1 MLGLIFNGFLLTVN
15 FLLRGGSNV
24 WIPSN
29 VRSLGCYSPF
39 NLQSVIA
46 ANSDGTEVGLSACF
60 MCYTNFT
67 LLRGVQCLCLED
79 RGIAKL
85 IRVNDSYCDIRC
97 DDNSQ
102 PSNVNSSFM
111 CGGNL
116 GANLYCNKQAGN
128 ICHANPNQPAVEIYR
143 EFDKNQGN
151 GFELMV
157 PCLEYGC
164 GQPGFND
171 KYHLEYV
178 EYFPNLNPE
187 DCVIYCT
194 YMKTSYA
201 HVGWNPAGN
210 SKWFTLLQ

>member
-15 FLLRGGSNV
+15 LLLRGGSNV

-29 VRSLGCYSPF
+29 VRPLGCYSPF
-39 NLQSVIA
+39 NFQSVI
-46 ANSDGTEVGLSACF
+46 ANSDGTEVGLSECF

-79 RGIAKL
+79 RRIAEL